1 MDKEW
6 LLNNDAQGTSL
17 NPGKETVH
25 PFWIDSVEE
34 YDMDALLGAEDLV
47 CTDQNDDDEEHK
59 LQGEKSTKRGKR
71 FTAQQIIELEFSF
84 QLGAH
89 PNDSERQE
97 IANRIGLDTRQVKF
111 WFQNRR
117 TKTKVKA
124 VGDENKDIKR
134 ENAQLQAENMIL
146 QKKMLCGRC
155 RDPNDEKCRLLDEN
169 ARLKEMKRQAKEYLL
184 KLIHVGKLPHYETTL
199 EHLKSASLNMVS
211 FNDNDSINQATLLS
225 YAEGALNEFVMLAM
239 KAEPMWRH
247 TSNGKVLNDQEY
259 KSHTTFP
266 GLGPCPQGFVMEAS
280 KWTTTV
286 RGTASNIVG
295 ILTDISGWSRMF
307 PGIVGGVR
315 TSCVVSNGILNL
327 HDGLIQE
334 MNVDFWMQSPRLP
347 NRSVKFL
354 RCSKQIENSQWAV
367 VDVSMDGIRG
377 IEPYCC
383 RIGYMSCRLLP
394 SGCLLEDL
402 SNGRCKVT
410 WIVHAEYDETTVQPI
425 FRQFFQSGQALGASR
440 WLASL
445 QRQCEYMAILNS
457 SHSSGVAMSALGRRS
472 VLELAQRM
480 MKSFY
485 TAVSKPVALDSS
497 NIVNEWHGSCKV
509 GANVFDATV
518 RMVIWNC
525 STMEHTPSL
534 VLTATTTVWLPG
546 MPPHCVHEYLCNVQ
560 RRGEWDR
567 FAYDGAVEECCSVV
581 TCRPVPGNAVSVFQP
596 SDVTTNS
603 NMMILQEA
611 TSDASCSLLVY
622 SFTEMNLMRAV
633 MDGYDS
639 TSVLLLP
646 SGFAILPDGHGPP
659 HNATAAAASSS
670 APSSRNHTGGSFLTA
685 AYQALLPSTISNHAT
700 QTLDDAGNRVC
711 QAINQILAAVG
722 ADIAIPA

>member
-1 MDKEW
+1 MDNEW
-6 LLNNDAQGTSL
+6 QLNNDAQGTSL
-17 NPGKETVH
+17 NPGNETIH
-25 PFWIDSVEE
+25 PFLIDSVEE
-34 YDMDALLGAEDLV
+34 YDMDALLGAEDHHV
-47 CTDQNDDDEEHK
+47 YTDRDDEDEEHN
-59 LQGEKSTKRGKR
+59 LQGRKSTKRGKR

-89 PNDSERQE
+89 PNDSQRQD
-97 IANRIGLDTRQVKF
+97 IADRIGLDARQVKF

-146 QKKMLCGRC
+146 QKKLLCGRC

-169 ARLKEMKRQAKEYLL
+169 ARLKDTKRQAQEYLL
-184 KLIHVGKLPHYETTL
+184 KLMHFGKLPHSETL
-199 EHLKSASLNMVS
+199 EHLESASLNLVP
-211 FNDNDSINQATLLS
+211 FIDNDSINQATLLS
-225 YAEGALNEFVMLAM
+225 YAERALNEFVMLAM
-239 KAEPMWRH
+239 KAEPMWLPG
-247 TSNGKVLNDQEY
+247 SNGKILNDKEY

-266 GLGPCPQGFVMEAS
+266 ELLGSCPQGFVMEAS

-295 ILTDISGWSRMF
+295 ILTDISRWSSMF
-307 PGIVGGVR
+307 PGIIGGVR

-334 MNVDFWMQSPRLP
+334 SPRLP

-354 RCSKQIENSQWAV
+354 RYSKQIENSQWAV
-367 VDVSMDGIRG
+367 VDVSMDGTHG
-377 IEPYCC
+377 IETYGSQ
-383 RIGYMSCRLLP
+383 IGYMSCRLLP

-445 QRQCEYMAILNS
+445 QRQCEYMAILHS
-457 SHSSGVAMSALGRRS
+457 SHSSAAAMSALGRRS

-485 TAVSKPVALDSS
+485 TAVSKISALDSS
-497 NIVNEWHGSCKV
+497 NIVNEWGGSCKI
-509 GANVFDATV
+509 GANIFEATV
-518 RMVIWNC
+518 RMVIWDC
-525 STMEHTPSL
+525 STMEQPPSL
-534 VLTATTTVWLPG
+534 VLSATTTVWLPG
-546 MPPHCVHEYLCNVQ
+546 MPPHRVHEYLCNVQ
-560 RRGEWDR
+560 RRGEWDM
-567 FAYDGAVEECCSVV
+567 FVYGDAVEELSSVV
-581 TCRPVPGNAVSVFQP
+581 TCRPLPGNAVSVFQP
-596 SDVTTNS
+596 SDVAMQTKF

-611 TSDASCSLLVY
+611 ISDASCSLLVY
-622 SFTEMNLMRAV
+622 SFIEMSTMRGV
-633 MDGYDS
+633 MNGCDS
-639 TSVLLLP
+639 TSVYLLP

-659 HNATAAAASSS
+659 HNAAAIATSSS
-670 APSSRNHTGGSFLTA
+670 APTSQNHTGGSFLTA
-685 AYQALLPSTISNHAT
+685 AYQALLPSSITNHAT

-711 QAINQILAAVG
+711 QAINQILAAIG